1 MALVLKVLTTS
12 FPRAILRCQN
22 TMRYLHTKGNSMNID
37 QETYDQIAELIH
49 SDESPVG
56 IDAKKTH
63 ILILHKL
70 GQIEKRLDALG
81 QQSSDE

>member
-1 MALVLKVLTTS
+1 ME
-12 FPRAILRCQN
+12 
-22 TMRYLHTKGNSMNID
+22 ID
-37 QETYDQIAELIH
+37 KETYDQIAELIH

-70 GQIEKRLDALG
+70 AKIEKRLDALEK
-81 QQSSDE
+81 QSKSERK

>member
-1 MALVLKVLTTS
+1 MD
-12 FPRAILRCQN
+12 
-22 TMRYLHTKGNSMNID
+22 ID
-37 QETYDQIAELIH
+37 QKTYDRIAKLIH

-70 GQIEKRLDALG
+70 EQIEKRLDALEG
-81 QQSSDE
+81 DPKEE

>member
-1 MALVLKVLTTS
+1 
-12 FPRAILRCQN
+12 
-22 TMRYLHTKGNSMNID
+22 MNID

-70 GQIEKRLDALG
+70 GQIEKRLDALE
-81 QQSSDE
+81 QQSSAE